1 MEPGCLSPAFPQ
13 SPFLEKRPWKRMQ
26 IGWPLVTKSALL
38 TALMAVGSMAT
49 AQTGRPWVDPPAG
62 GATAPSQAPQ
72 PPAPQPPA
80 SEPARPAL
88 PVASPQAASPPPAPA
103 TPPAQTAQPQTP
115 VFRPDTP
122 ATRQAQQPE
131 AAPPPPTPAAPSPAA
146 PSPAAPPPTTTAQ
159 PRQDPAGEKRE
170 ARVATA
176 KRFAVDYLM
185 AWSAPNGSALES
197 TAAFYA
203 PRVLFHGRE
212 VSMKRL
218 FDEKRRFVKRWPER
232 DYRPREDG
240 VGTVCNPAG
249 EICTVHAVFDFTASH
264 PRRQRVSQGTG
275 ALQLVVH
282 FIGDR
287 PVIVAEHSTLLGQE
301 RKRNLALEGASN
313 D

>member
-1 MEPGCLSPAFPQ
+1 
-13 SPFLEKRPWKRMQ
+13 MQ
-26 IGWPLVTKSALL
+26 IGRPLATKSALL
-38 TALMAVGSMAT
+38 TLLMAISPMAA
-49 AQTGRPWVDPPAG
+49 AQTGRSWVDPPAEG
-62 GATAPSQAPQ
+62 TTAPSPAPSQ
-72 PPAPQPPA
+72 TPDIVSPPPPAATP
-80 SEPARPAL
+80 
-88 PVASPQAASPPPAPA
+88 PQAASPPPEAAP
-103 TPPAQTAQPQTP
+103 PPAKAAQPQAP
-115 VFRPDTP
+115 IVRPEVP

-131 AAPPPPTPAAPSPAA
+131 APR
-146 PSPAAPPPTTTAQ
+146 PAAPPPARPAQ
-159 PRQDPAGEKRE
+159 PQQDSGDEKRE
-170 ARVATA
+170 ARAATA
-176 KRFAVDYLM
+176 KRFAVDYLTS
-185 AWSAPNGSALES
+185 WSAPNDAALEA

-212 VSMKRL
+212 VTMKRL

-240 VGTVCNPAG
+240 VGTTCNPAG
-249 EICTVHAVFDFTASH
+249 EICTVYAVFDYTASH
-264 PRRQRVSQGTG
+264 PRRRRVSQGTG

>member
-1 MEPGCLSPAFPQ
+1 MKIGSPLA
-13 SPFLEKRPWKRMQ
+13 
-26 IGWPLVTKSALL
+26 TKSALL
-38 TALMAVGSMAT
+38 TLLMAIGPMAA
-49 AQTGRPWVDPPAG
+49 AQTGRPWVDPPGAG
-62 GATAPSQAPQ
+62 STVPSQAP
-72 PPAPQPPA
+72 
-80 SEPARPAL
+80 E
-88 PVASPQAASPPPAPA
+88 PQAPEPGRSAPAAPPQATSAPPPAPA
-103 TPPAQTAQPQTP
+103 APPAQTAQPQTP
-115 VFRPDTP
+115 IMRPDAP

-131 AAPPPPTPAAPSPAA
+131 VAPAPAAPAA
-146 PSPAAPPPTTTAQ
+146 PAPVTTAR
-159 PRQDPAGEKRE
+159 PKQDPIDDKRE
-170 ARVATA
+170 ARAATA
-176 KRFAVDYLM
+176 KRFAIDYLDS
-185 AWSAPNGSALES
+185 WSAPNDTALES

-212 VSMKRL
+212 VTMKRL

-240 VGTVCNPAG
+240 IGTTCNPAG
-249 EICTVHAVFDFTASH
+249 EICTVHAVFDYTATH
-264 PRRQRVSQGTG
+264 PRRRRVSHGTG

>member
-1 MEPGCLSPAFPQ
+1 M
-13 SPFLEKRPWKRMQ
+13 KT
-26 IGWPLVTKSALL
+26 GWPLATQSALL
-38 TALMAVGSMAT
+38 TLLMAVSSMAA

-62 GATAPSQAPQ
+62 GTTAPSPAPEPQAPE
-72 PPAPQPPA
+72 PVRPAPAAP
-80 SEPARPAL
+80 
-88 PVASPQAASPPPAPA
+88 PQAASPPPPTPA
-103 TPPAQTAQPQTP
+103 APPAQTAQPQTP
-115 VFRPDTP
+115 VVRPDTP

-131 AAPPPPTPAAPSPAA
+131 AAPAPPAPAPAAPA
-146 PSPAAPPPTTTAQ
+146 PVTTAR
-159 PRQDPAGEKRE
+159 PKQDPADDRRE
-170 ARVATA
+170 ARASTA
-176 KRFAVDYLM
+176 KRFAVDYLTS
-185 AWSAPNGSALES
+185 WSAPNDTALES

-240 VGTVCNPAG
+240 VGTTCNPAG
-249 EICTVHAVFDFTASH
+249 EICTVHAVFDYTASH
-264 PRRQRVSQGTG
+264 PRRRRVSQGTG

>member
-1 MEPGCLSPAFPQ
+1 
-13 SPFLEKRPWKRMQ
+13 MQ
-26 IGWPLVTKSALL
+26 IGWPLATKSALL
-38 TALMAVGSMAT
+38 TLMMAVGPMAA
-49 AQTGRPWVDPPAG
+49 AQTGRPWVDPPG
-62 GATAPSQAPQ
+62 EGATAPSQTPAQAPAQ
-72 PPAPQPPA
+72 VPERLPEPQAPEPVSPAPAAP
-80 SEPARPAL
+80 
-88 PVASPQAASPPPAPA
+88 PQAASPPLAAPA

-131 AAPPPPTPAAPSPAA
+131 AAPPAPATPAPV
-146 PSPAAPPPTTTAQ
+146 TTAQ
-159 PRQDPAGEKRE
+159 PKQDPAGDKRE
-170 ARVATA
+170 ARASTA
-176 KRFAVDYLM
+176 KRFAIDYLTS
-185 AWSAPNGSALES
+185 WSAPNDTALEA

-212 VSMKRL
+212 VTMKRL

-240 VGTVCNPAG
+240 VGTTCNPAG
-249 EICTVHAVFDFTASH
+249 EICTVHAVFDYTASH
-264 PRRQRVSQGTG
+264 PRRRRISQGTG

-301 RKRNLALEGASN
+301 RKRNLALEGVSN

>member
-1 MEPGCLSPAFPQ
+1 M
-13 SPFLEKRPWKRMQ
+13 K
-26 IGWPLVTKSALL
+26 IGWPLATKSALL
-38 TALMAVGSMAT
+38 TLLMAVGPMAA
-49 AQTGRPWVDPPAG
+49 AQTGRPWVDPPG
-62 GATAPSQAPQ
+62 EGAATPSQAPAPQ
-72 PPAPQPPA
+72 APEPVRPAPAAP
-80 SEPARPAL
+80 
-88 PVASPQAASPPPAPA
+88 PQAASPPLPAPA
-103 TPPAQTAQPQTP
+103 TPPAQTAQPQSP
-115 VFRPDTP
+115 IVRPDTP

-131 AAPPPPTPAAPSPAA
+131 AAPPAPAPATPAPV
-146 PSPAAPPPTTTAQ
+146 TTAR
-159 PRQDPAGEKRE
+159 PKQDPTDDKRE
-170 ARVATA
+170 ARAATA
-176 KRFAVDYLM
+176 KRFAIDYLDS
-185 AWSAPNGSALES
+185 WSAPNDTALES

-212 VSMKRL
+212 VTMKRL

-240 VGTVCNPAG
+240 VGTTCNPAG
-249 EICTVHAVFDFTASH
+249 EICTVHAVFDYTATH
-264 PRRQRVSQGTG
+264 PRRRRVSQGTG

>member
-1 MEPGCLSPAFPQ
+1 
-13 SPFLEKRPWKRMQ
+13 MQ
-26 IGWPLVTKSALL
+26 TGWPLATKSALL
-38 TALMAVGSMAT
+38 TLLMAMGPMAA
-49 AQTGRPWVDPPAG
+49 AQTGRPWVDPPG
-62 GATAPSQAPQ
+62 GDSTVPS
-72 PPAPQPPA
+72 PAPQTQAP
-80 SEPARPAL
+80 EPVRPA
-88 PVASPQAASPPPAPA
+88 PAAPPQAASPPPPTPA
-103 TPPAQTAQPQTP
+103 APPAQTAQPQTP
-115 VFRPDTP
+115 VLRPDAP

-131 AAPPPPTPAAPSPAA
+131 AAPAPPAPAPATPAPV
-146 PSPAAPPPTTTAQ
+146 TTAR
-159 PRQDPAGEKRE
+159 PKQDPPDDRRD
-170 ARVATA
+170 ARAATA
-176 KRFAVDYLM
+176 KRFAVDYLNS
-185 AWSAPNGSALES
+185 WSAPNDTALES

-240 VGTVCNPAG
+240 VGTTCNPAG
-249 EICTVHAVFDFTASH
+249 EICTVHAVFDYTASH
-264 PRRQRVSQGTG
+264 PRRRRVSQGTG

>member
-1 MEPGCLSPAFPQ
+1 M
-13 SPFLEKRPWKRMQ
+13 KT
-26 IGWPLVTKSALL
+26 GWSLATQSALL
-38 TALMAVGSMAT
+38 TLLMAVGPMAA
-49 AQTGRPWVDPPAG
+49 AQTGRPWVDPPG
-62 GATAPSQAPQ
+62 GSPATPSPAPEPQAPE
-72 PPAPQPPA
+72 PVRPAPAAP
-80 SEPARPAL
+80 
-88 PVASPQAASPPPAPA
+88 PQAASPPPPTPA
-103 TPPAQTAQPQTP
+103 APPAQTAQPQTP
-115 VFRPDTP
+115 VVRPDTP

-131 AAPPPPTPAAPSPAA
+131 AAPAPPAPAPAAPTPV
-146 PSPAAPPPTTTAQ
+146 TTAR
-159 PRQDPAGEKRE
+159 PKQDSPDDRRE
-170 ARVATA
+170 ARAATA
-176 KRFAVDYLM
+176 KRFAVDYL
-185 AWSAPNGSALES
+185 ASWSAPNDSALES

-240 VGTVCNPAG
+240 VGTTCNSAG

-264 PRRQRVSQGTG
+264 PRRRRVSQGTG